1 MIWNVSGETLSPLE
15 LQVNGIEGKAI
26 GGNPMAFLVQK
37 HPNYLIIQFKRSCL

>member
-26 GGNPMAFLVQK
+26 GGNPMAFPSSKTIQ
-37 HPNYLIIQFKRSCL
+37 IILLL